1 VELNLLE
8 TLSTNGIA
16 CIVFFVV
23 IHIMERLFTR
33 PDVQGNPRNTVWRGK
48 TIDGS
53 PIDRYGNRA

>member
-1 VELNLLE
+1 MKLNLLE

-16 CIVFFVV
+16 SIVFFVV

-33 PDVQGNPRNTVWRGK
+33 PNMQGNPRNAVGRGK

-53 PIDRYGNRA
+53 SVERYGGRA